1 MSSPEVWSLW
11 SRSRVYSNHNNN
23 VFSLL
28 FLRDENKDRKT
39 EKRYHITWSQDI
51 FSGDLSLVN
60 PVEKGVNLNE
70 ERGKAFSSHS
80 NTSSCS
86 PGDLA
91 GLANCVHCTKL
102 NSQVWGSLGRLMVH
116 EDLLLYSL
124 KMPPT
129 KFVVPFSPC
138 LWPQVKHSQGRAE
151 VNNTANKTK
160 AAPRRQAP
168 ASWQQQSRVL
178 PTLQMLSCDP
188 LSLLVPSDLSTRPTL
203 TVSLFRLLHLVT

>member
-1 MSSPEVWSLW
+1 MG
-11 SRSRVYSNHNNN
+11 R
-23 VFSLL
+23 
-28 FLRDENKDRKT
+28 
-39 EKRYHITWSQDI
+39 
-51 FSGDLSLVN
+51 
-60 PVEKGVNLNE
+60 
-70 ERGKAFSSHS
+70 AFSSHS

-138 LWPQVKHSQGRAE
+138 LWPQVKHCWGRAE
-151 VNNTANKTK
+151 VNNTTNKTK

-168 ASWQQQSRVL
+168 ALWQQQNRVL
-178 PTLQMLSCDP
+178 PTPQMLGYDP
-188 LSLLVPSDLSTRPTL
+188 PSLVIIPSDLSTCPTL
-203 TVSLFRLLHLVT
+203 EPCSVFSILSRPLKHCSLA